1 MRIGEAT
8 NQSELLNAA
17 VTARDYRLMMR
28 RPHEV
33 QWWNNIAMVA
43 GDHHARYDPNKAL
56 FEDRDPNW
64 TLAMSEKKA
73 RLVVNHSLSVARTEL
88 SKLSKSR
95 PIMDVIANSNE
106 PQDIAAT
113 KVAKSALD
121 YAEWKF
127 KLQKMRRQAWWWM
140 FVCGVGAIYCGWD
153 YLNSDA
159 GMYSF
164 LIDPETSEPTF
175 SPHRRAEIQGMVED
189 GTLDEMPEDRV
200 PLGELEYAVFSPFQL
215 LPDPA
220 ALDFQ
225 NLNDLITTEVVDID
239 VLKGWYGRR
248 AALLKPEDT
257 QLGTMER
264 LMMDRI
270 GVVNPVYS
278 SRDSN
283 ACYLHT
289 LWLTPDYY
297 RGSKFLKN
305 GVFFRWAQGKI
316 LDFSASFPFI
326 DGRIPFVFY
335 EHIPAATSIWPDC
348 NMTQIRGLNLE
359 IDKTTSQLIESKDFM
374 SNPMWL
380 LPSQCK
386 VKGEIK
392 NVAGGMVRY
401 VHVPNVPPPQPIQG
415 LTMPAQVESL
425 LAGMREQILDVSG
438 QSEVTRGNVPTGVR
452 SGVAVAYLQEEDDT
466 KLGPTIENA
475 ELATALLGSLTL
487 CRFGQFYTENRI
499 IRFYRRDGQFD
510 AMAFKGADLKNNT
523 DVICQAGSAMPKS
536 KAARQQYT
544 LELVSLGVLT
554 DPKEIKEEL
563 DLGAGEPD
571 NQDKAIA
578 QADREN
584 QKMLHGMQMGMFRLP
599 NTDNPQEMQQLV
611 ATAVPVK
618 AWMDHATHIQRHTSA
633 MMDEEF
639 DKLSSTHPGIPRLF
653 DEHVALHQQ
662 FLAQQQ
668 QQQMQ
673 MQAAAKGAPAQVGGT
688 PAGQQALPGNVNE
701 SRQMTPVPDVIG
713 GGLTQ
718 LDARMV
724 RQHAAV
730 TPGGGR

>member
-1 MRIGEAT
+1 MRIGEAKT
-8 NQSELLNAA
+8 QSQLLSALQD
-17 VTARDYRLMMR
+17 ARNYRIMMR

-33 QWWNNIAMVA
+33 QWWNNIAMIA

-64 TLAMSEKKA
+64 TLALGDKKA

-88 SKLSKSR
+88 AKLSKSR
-95 PIMDVIANSNE
+95 PIMDVVANSNE
-106 PQDIAAT
+106 PEDIGAT

-127 KLQKMRRQAWWWM
+127 KLQKLRRAAWWWM
-140 FVCGVGAIYCGWD
+140 FATGVGAIYCGWD
-153 YLNSDA
+153 YLNNQA
-159 GMYSF
+159 GNYKF
-164 LIDPETSEPTF
+164 LIDPETGEPTF
-175 SPHRRAEIQGMVED
+175 SPQRRQEIEAMVKD
-189 GTLDEMPEDRV
+189 GTLDSLPEEEV

-225 NLNDLITTEVVDID
+225 ELKDLITTEVVDVD
-239 VLKGWYGRR
+239 VVKGMYGRS
-248 AALLKPEDT
+248 ANHVNPEET
-257 QLGTMER
+257 QLGVMER
-264 LMMDRI
+264 LMMDRV
-270 GVVNPVYS
+270 GATNPVYD
-278 SRDSN
+278 SRNAN
-283 ACYLHT
+283 ACYVHT
-289 LWLTPDYY
+289 YWLQPDYY
-297 RGSKFLKN
+297 RGNDFLKN
-305 GVFFRWAQGKI
+305 GVFFRWCQGKQ
-316 LDFSASFPFI
+316 LDISPAFPFQ
-326 DGRIPFVFY
+326 DGRLPFVFY
-335 EHIPAATSIWPDC
+335 EHIPATTTIWPDC
-348 NMTQIRGLNLE
+348 NMSQIRGLNLE

-380 LPSQCK
+380 LATQHK
-386 VKGEIK
+386 IKGQIK

-415 LTMPAQVESL
+415 LTMPPQVESL
-425 LAGMREQILDVSG
+425 LAGLREQILDVSG

-487 CRFGQFYTENRI
+487 SRFGQFYTENRI
-499 IRFYRRDGQFD
+499 IRFYRRDGKFD
-510 AMAFKGADLKNNT
+510 AMKFKGADLKNNT
-523 DVICQAGSAMPKS
+523 DVVCQSGSAMPKS

-544 LELVSLGVLT
+544 LELVSLGILT

-571 NQDKAIA
+571 NKDKSVA

-584 QKMLHGMQMGMFRLP
+584 NVMLHGSQMGMFKLDDDP
-599 NTDNPQEMQQLV
+599 DDATLQNLV
-611 ATAVPVK
+611 STAVPVK
-618 AWMDHATHIQRHTSA
+618 AWMDHATHIERHTSQ

-639 DKLSSTHPGIPRLF
+639 DDLARTHPGIPRLF

-662 FLAQQQ
+662 FLQQQQ

-673 MQAAAKGAPAQVGGT
+673 MQMAAKGAPAQQGGT

-701 SRQMTPVPDVIG
+701 SRQMTAVPDVIG
-713 GGLTQ
+713 GGMTQ

-724 RQHAAV
+724 RQHGA
-730 TPGGGR
+730 TTTGR

>member
-1 MRIGEAT
+1 VRIGEST
-8 NQSELLNAA
+8 NKTQLLSALI
-17 VTARDYRLMMR
+17 TARDYRLMMR

-33 QWWNNIAMVA
+33 QWWNNIAMIA

-64 TLAMSEKKA
+64 TLAMSERKP
-73 RLVVNHSLSVARTEL
+73 RLVINHSLSVARTEL
-88 SKLSKSR
+88 AKLSKSR
-95 PIMDVIANSNE
+95 PVMEVIANTNE
-106 PQDIAAT
+106 PEDIAAT

-127 KLQKMRRQAWWWM
+127 KLQKLRRQAWWWM
-140 FVCGVGAIYCGWD
+140 FSCGVGALYCGWD
-153 YLNSDA
+153 YLNQDA
-159 GMYSF
+159 GTFKF
-164 LIDPETSEPTF
+164 LIDPETGEPTF
-175 SPHRRAEIQGMVED
+175 NPRRRQEIEAMVHD
-189 GTLDEMPEDRV
+189 GTLDSLPEEEM
-200 PLGELEYAVFSPFQL
+200 PLGEVEYSVFSPFQL

-225 NLNDLITTEVVDID
+225 ELRDLITTEVVDVD
-239 VLKGWYGRR
+239 VIRGMYGRG
-248 AALLKPEDT
+248 ASHVSPEDT

-278 SRDSN
+278 SRDAN
-283 ACYLHT
+283 ACYVHSY
-289 LWLTPDYY
+289 WLTPDYY
-297 RGSKFLKN
+297 RGNQFLKN
-305 GVFFRWAQGKI
+305 GIFVRWCQGKI
-316 LDFSASFPFI
+316 IDISPAFPYS
-326 DGRIPFVFY
+326 DGRLPFVFY
-335 EHIPAATSIWPDC
+335 EHIPSTTTIWPDS

-374 SNPMWL
+374 ANPMWL
-380 LPSQCK
+380 LATQHK
-386 VKGEIK
+386 IKGNIK
-392 NVAGGMVRY
+392 NVAGGMIRY
-401 VHVPNVPPPQPIQG
+401 VHVPNVPPPTPVQG
-415 LTMPAQVESL
+415 LAMPPQIESL

-475 ELATALLGSLTL
+475 EMATALLGSLTL
-487 CRFGQFYTENRI
+487 SRFGQFYTENRI
-499 IRFYRRDGQFD
+499 IRFYRRDGKFD
-510 AMAFKGADLKNNT
+510 AMKFKGADLKNNT
-523 DVICQAGSAMPKS
+523 DVVCQAGSAMPKS

-544 LELVSLGVLT
+544 LELVSLGILT

-571 NQDKAIA
+571 NHDKSVA

-584 QKMLHGMQMGMFRLP
+584 NVMLHGMDMGLFHISE
-599 NTDNPQEMQQLV
+599 TGDGSDVQKLV

-618 AWMDHATHIQRHTSA
+618 AWMDHATHIERHTSQ

-639 DKLSSTHPGIPRLF
+639 DDLSRTHPAIPRLF

-673 MQAAAKGAPAQVGGT
+673 QQLAAKGAPAQNGGT

-701 SRQMTPVPDVIG
+701 SRQMTAVPDVIG
-713 GGLTQ
+713 GGMTQ

-724 RQHAAV
+724 RQHGAV
-730 TPGGGR
+730 TNGK

>member
-1 MRIGEAT
+1 MRIGESK
-8 NQSELLNAA
+8 NQSQLLSALI
-17 VTARDYRLMMR
+17 TARDYRRMMR
-28 RPHEV
+28 RAHEV
-33 QWWNNIAMVA
+33 QWWHNIAMIA
-43 GDHHARYDPNKAL
+43 GDHHARYDPNKAM

-64 TLAMSEKKA
+64 SLAMSERKP
-73 RLVVNHSLSVARTEL
+73 RLVINHSLSVARTEL
-88 SKLSKSR
+88 AKLSKSR
-95 PIMDVIANSNE
+95 PIMEVVANSNE
-106 PQDIAAT
+106 PEDIAAT

-127 KLQKMRRQAWWWM
+127 KLQKLRRAAWWWM
-140 FVCGVGAIYCGWD
+140 FSCGLGAIYCGWD
-153 YLNSDA
+153 YLNQDA
-159 GMYSF
+159 GTFKF
-164 LIDPETSEPTF
+164 LIDPETGEPTF
-175 SPHRRAEIQGMVED
+175 NPTRRREIEAMVQD
-189 GTLDEMPEDRV
+189 GTLDSLPEEEM
-200 PLGELEYAVFSPFQL
+200 PLGEVEYSVFSPFQI

-225 NLNDLITTEVVDID
+225 ELQDLITTEVVDVD
-239 VLKGWYGRR
+239 VVRGMYGRS
-248 AALLKPEDT
+248 ASHVSPEDT

-278 SRDSN
+278 SRDAN
-283 ACYLHT
+283 ACYVHSY
-289 LWLTPDYY
+289 WLCPDYY
-297 RGSKFLKN
+297 RGNDFLKN
-305 GVFFRWAQGKI
+305 GVYVRWVQGKI
-316 LDFSASFPFI
+316 VDISPSFPYA
-326 DGRIPFVFY
+326 DGRLPFVFY
-335 EHIPAATSIWPDC
+335 EHIPATTTIWPDS
-348 NMTQIRGLNLE
+348 NMSQIRGLNLE

-380 LPSQCK
+380 LATQHK
-386 VKGEIK
+386 IKGNIK
-392 NVAGGMVRY
+392 NVAGGMIRY

-415 LTMPAQVESL
+415 LSMPPQIESL

-475 ELATALLGSLTL
+475 EMATALLGSLTL
-487 CRFGQFYTENRI
+487 SRFGQFYTENRI
-499 IRFYRRDGQFD
+499 IRFYRRDGKFD
-510 AMAFKGADLKNNT
+510 AMKFKGADLKNNT
-523 DVICQAGSAMPKS
+523 DVVCQAGSAMPKS

-544 LELVSLGVLT
+544 LELVSLGILT

-571 NQDKAIA
+571 NQDKSIA

-584 QKMLHGMQMGMFRLP
+584 NVMLHGMDMGMFHLSAQP
-599 NTDNPQEMQQLV
+599 DESDIQQMV

-618 AWMDHATHIQRHTSA
+618 AWMDHAVHIQRHTSQ

-639 DKLSSTHPGIPRLF
+639 DDLSRTHPAIPRLF

-673 MQAAAKGAPAQVGGT
+673 MQMAAKGAPAAQGGT
-688 PAGQQALPGNVNE
+688 PAGQQALPGNINE
-701 SRQMTPVPDVIG
+701 SRQLTAVPDVIG
-713 GGLTQ
+713 GGMTQ

-724 RQHAAV
+724 RQH
-730 TPGGGR
+730 GGTSTGR